1 MKNPFYIPSL
11 IAIGFVTRYLLLPL
25 IKQENSWLQAAAM
38 FVVFVLGIYLILQTA
53 SMIEKTTAVLKDRTG
68 LAGGLLQS
76 LGTAFP
82 DMVIGVVSAILSL
95 QAVAADPIR
104 AINLAII
111 AASTTF
117 GSNIYNIFH
126 ASWCMWRQNL
136 ANSSDKKVLM
146 FPKIIQGGI
155 VTPITHHKN
164 KPPKKQ
170 IDDAIFIL
178 VLLSMLTTTVAL
190 GMVLFGKVS
199 NVPVGITG
207 DLYQLTRPIGFIVLA
222 LSIGVLF
229 YFRKSHHET
238 KEKESNEYSSKKTI
252 IIWLNLAI
260 AAIVIL
266 LAAESLIEVVSHFSE
281 IAHIP
286 YVVSGVAT
294 GLIGCLGEMIV
305 IHNFT
310 VHASGRLADAV
321 IGVAMDN
328 IVTTTGAAFIAIL
341 GGIFLGSEALII
353 IFVLMLFANT
363 TLIQQISKLK
373 NYL

>member
-1 MKNPFYIPSL
+1 M
-11 IAIGFVTRYLLLPL
+11 
-25 IKQENSWLQAAAM
+25 AM

-95 QAVAADPIR
+95 QAVAVDPIR

-126 ASWCMWRQNL
+126 ASWCMWRQNI
-136 ANSSDKKVLM
+136 ANSSNKKVLM
-146 FPKIIQGGI
+146 FPKITQGGI
-155 VTPITHHKN
+155 VTPIAHHKN

-199 NVPVGITG
+199 NVPVGIGG
-207 DLYQLTRPIGFIVLA
+207 DLYQLTRPIGFIILA

-229 YFRKSHHET
+229 YFRKSHHKTE
-238 KEKESNEYSSKKTI
+238 EEENNEYSNKKTW

-281 IAHIP
+281 IAHIT
-286 YVVSGVAT
+286 YVLSGVAK

-305 IHNFT
+305 IHKFT